1 MSNRNIFPVPNFKEE
16 FLANTDNIKLAY
28 DKFIPFL
35 TETNGQLNTV
45 KDKDINQNLKNFV
58 FQKVKSIKKEP
69 LNKLLASLNSRFS
82 KIATTITLRT
92 KSRMVVGLGSGSV
105 LENSLRLHHIYGFP
119 YIPST
124 TIKGVLR
131 AYNIIKAV
139 NFDLTK
145 YEQKEWEIE
154 NITEIKGDS
163 LEEKIVRIFGNQ
175 QVKGQ
180 VVFLDALPKTLP
192 EFEED
197 ITNVHYPEYYRDG
210 KPPAD
215 NQSPNPIKFLTLKS
229 GTEFNFYYIDREN
242 IYPNLKEDIVKASK
256 ILGFG
261 AKTAIGYGVF
271 RE

>member
-1 MSNRNIFPVPNFKEE
+1 MSNKNIFPVPNFKEE
-16 FLANTDNIKLAY
+16 FLAHTDNIKLAY

-35 TETNGQLNTV
+35 TEEKGQLTTLR
-45 KDKDINQNLKNFV
+45 DKDINQKLKNFV
-58 FQKVKSIKKEP
+58 FDKVKGVKKEP
-69 LNKLLASLNSRFS
+69 LNKLLATLNSRFS
-82 KIATTITLRT
+82 KIATTITLKT

-124 TIKGVLR
+124 TIKGILR

-139 NFDLTK
+139 NFNLSK

-154 NITEIKGDS
+154 SITEIKGNS
-163 LEEKIVRIFGNQ
+163 QEERIVKIFGNQ
-175 QVKGQ
+175 QLKGQ

-197 ITNVHYPEYYRDG
+197 IINVHYPEYYRDG

-215 NQSPNPIKFLTLKS
+215 NQNPNPIKFLTLKAGS
-229 GTEFNFYYIDREN
+229 EFNFYYIDREN
-242 IYPNLKEDIVKASK
+242 IYPDFKEDIIKASK

-271 RE
+271 GE